1 MPREL
6 ELDITGMTCASC
18 SARIEKKLTRLDG
31 VTAEVN
37 LPLETAHVVI
47 DSELSDDDITG
58 AVAKAGYG
66 ATVRSPGGGGDGPE
80 IVDYDPRHLRPRFIG
95 SLILAVPIVAISM
108 VMSWH
113 FAGWQWV
120 VAILALPVVTWGAW
134 PFHSAAYKAARGG
147 STTMD
152 TLVSVGITVASL
164 YSYFT
169 LGRAVADGHG
179 WTIPAEYH
187 VWFEAAAAIT
197 VFLLIGKLTE
207 DRAKNRATAALKA
220 LLDLGAKSATV
231 LREGDAAEGAADAT
245 AADAASGAA
254 VAAGANSDRVEVQVP
269 IDELTVG
276 DVFLVRPGEKIATD
290 GEVLTGHSAI
300 DEAMLTGESVPIEV
314 GPGDSV
320 TGATIN
326 TSGVLEVRTTRVGAD
341 TTLAA
346 MADLVSRAQSG
357 KPAVQRLA
365 DRISAVFVPIVF
377 GIAILTLLI
386 WGFVTGDWA
395 AGLHAAL
402 TVLIIACPCA
412 LGLATPTAL
421 AVSSGRG
428 SQLGILVSGPE
439 ALESTRSIDTVV
451 LDKTGTLTTGVMSL
465 TGTELSPADFDVL
478 ARLESRSEHPIA
490 RAIVDAAPETA
501 GVDSVDTSPTD
512 PGSAGTGSAGPDS
525 MGSVEESARAAS
537 ARSIGTARSVE
548 FSAGTAVADF
558 ENIAGGGL
566 RATIDGAEVLAG
578 RPDLLRERGIAVDF
592 AADSVPRGATIVAL
606 AIDGVFRGLSYVSD
620 EAKPTAQAAI
630 GELHSLGLS
639 TVLLTGD
646 NAQAAEVVAEALGI
660 TEVRADVRPAGKVC
674 VVSELQEQGR
684 AVAMVGDGVND
695 AAALAGA
702 DLGIAMGSGTDAA
715 MAASDVTMVKSD
727 PQQIPQA
734 IRLSRRTLGLIKG
747 NLFWAFAYNTAAIP
761 IAAFGLLDPM
771 IAGAAMAFSS
781 VFVILNSLRLLRFS

>member
-47 DSELSDDDITG
+47 DSELSDDDITA
-58 AVAKAGYG
+58 AVEKAGYG
-66 ATVRSPGGGGDGPE
+66 ATVRSPGAGGAGPE
-80 IVDYDPRHLRPRFIG
+80 IVDYDPRHLRPRFAG
-95 SLILAVPIVAISM
+95 ALILAVPIVAISM

-113 FAGWQWV
+113 FTGWQWI

-179 WTIPAEYH
+179 WAIPAEYH

-231 LREGDAAEGAADAT
+231 LREGASPNGAA
-245 AADAASGAA
+245 ASDGAA
-254 VAAGANSDRVEVQVP
+254 ANDGRVEVQVP
-269 IDELTVG
+269 IDELTIG

-290 GEVLTGHSAI
+290 GEVLNGHSAI
-300 DEAMLTGESVPIEV
+300 DEAMLTGESVPVEV

-326 TSGVLEVRTTRVGAD
+326 TSGVLEVRATRVGAD

-346 MADLVSRAQSG
+346 MADLVSRAQNG

-377 GIAILTLLI
+377 GIAILTLLV
-386 WGFVTGDWA
+386 WGFATGDWA

-428 SQLGILVSGPE
+428 FQLGILVSGPE

-490 RAIVDAAPETA
+490 RAIVDAAPEI
-501 GVDSVDTSPTD
+501 V
-512 PGSAGTGSAGPDS
+512 GTGSAG
-525 MGSVEESARAAS
+525 AAS
-537 ARSIGTARSVE
+537 ARSVKTAAGSSV
-548 FSAGTAVADF
+548 TDF

-578 RPDLLRERGIAVDF
+578 RPDLLRERGIAVNYPT
-592 AADSVPRGATIVAL
+592 DSVPRGATIVAL
-606 AIDGVFRGLSYVSD
+606 AIDGQFRGLGFVSD
-620 EAKPTAQAAI
+620 EAKPTAKAAI
-630 GELHSLGLS
+630 DELHSLGLS

-660 TEVRADVRPAGKVC
+660 TEVRADVRPEGKVS
-674 VVSELQEQGR
+674 VVSELQGQGR

-781 VFVILNSLRLLRFS
+781 VFVILNSLRLLRFK

>member
-1 MPREL
+1 
-6 ELDITGMTCASC
+6 
-18 SARIEKKLTRLDG
+18 
-31 VTAEVN
+31 
-37 LPLETAHVVI
+37 
-47 DSELSDDDITG
+47 
-58 AVAKAGYG
+58 
-66 ATVRSPGGGGDGPE
+66 
-80 IVDYDPRHLRPRFIG
+80 
-95 SLILAVPIVAISM
+95 
-108 VMSWH
+108 
-113 FAGWQWV
+113 
-120 VAILALPVVTWGAW
+120 
-134 PFHSAAYKAARGG
+134 
-147 STTMD
+147 
-152 TLVSVGITVASL
+152 
-164 YSYFT
+164 
-169 LGRAVADGHG
+169 
-179 WTIPAEYH
+179 
-187 VWFEAAAAIT
+187 
-197 VFLLIGKLTE
+197 
-207 DRAKNRATAALKA
+207 
-220 LLDLGAKSATV
+220 
-231 LREGDAAEGAADAT
+231 
-245 AADAASGAA
+245 
-254 VAAGANSDRVEVQVP
+254 
-269 IDELTVG
+269 
-276 DVFLVRPGEKIATD
+276 
-290 GEVLTGHSAI
+290 
-300 DEAMLTGESVPIEV
+300 
-314 GPGDSV
+314 
-320 TGATIN
+320 
-326 TSGVLEVRTTRVGAD
+326 
-341 TTLAA
+341 
-346 MADLVSRAQSG
+346 MADLVSRAQTG

-377 GIAILTLLI
+377 GIAIVTLLI

-490 RAIVDAAPETA
+490 RAIVAAAPEI
-501 GVDSVDTSPTD
+501 V
-512 PGSAGTGSAGPDS
+512 GTGSAGAAAGTISTVPDS

-537 ARSIGTARSVE
+537 ASSMGTA
-548 FSAGTAVADF
+548 AGSPVLDF

-566 RATIDGAEVLAG
+566 RATIDGTEVLAG

-606 AIDGVFRGLSYVSD
+606 AINGQFRGLSFVSD
-620 EAKPTAQAAI
+620 EPKPTAAAAI
-630 GELHSLGLS
+630 AELHSLGLS

-660 TEVRADVRPAGKVC
+660 TEVRADVRPEGKVA
-674 VVSELQEQGR
+674 VVGELQGQGR

-781 VFVILNSLRLLRFS
+781 VFVVLNSLRLLRFK

>member
-1 MPREL
+1 MPREVD
-6 ELDITGMTCASC
+6 LDITGMTCASC
-18 SARIEKKLTRLDG
+18 SARIEKRLSRLDG
-31 VTAEVN
+31 VSAEVN

-47 DSELSDDDITG
+47 DSELSDDDITA

-66 ATVRSPGGGGDGPE
+66 ATVREASTSGPGPE

-108 VMSWH
+108 VMGWH
-113 FAGWQWV
+113 FAGWQWI
-120 VAILALPVVTWGAW
+120 VAVLALPVVTWGAW

-152 TLVSVGITVASL
+152 TLVSVGIIVASG
-164 YSYFT
+164 YSYVT
-169 LGRAVADGHG
+169 LGRAVLDGWG
-179 WTIPAEYH
+179 WSIPAEYH

-207 DRAKNRATAALKA
+207 DRAKTRATAALKA

-231 LREGDAAEGAADAT
+231 LREGSGPAG
-245 AADAASGAA
+245 AASGSGTAH
-254 VAAGANSDRVEVQVP
+254 DPRTEVQVP
-269 IDELTVG
+269 IDELVVG

-300 DEAMLTGESVPIEV
+300 DEAMLTGESVPVEV
-314 GPGDSV
+314 APGDTV

-326 TSGVLEVRTTRVGAD
+326 TSGVLEVRATRVGAD

-346 MADLVSRAQSG
+346 MADLVSRAQTG
-357 KPAVQRLA
+357 KPAVARLA

-377 GIAILTLLI
+377 AIAVATLLV
-386 WGFVTGDWA
+386 WGLVTGGWA
-395 AGLHAAL
+395 MGLHAGL

-465 TGTELSPADFDVL
+465 AGTELSAPDFEVL

-490 RAIVDAAPETA
+490 RAIVAAAPEIVGATA
-501 GVDSVDTSPTD
+501 GTKASDSTPA
-512 PGSAGTGSAGPDS
+512 GSAEITN
-525 MGSVEESARAAS
+525 
-537 ARSIGTARSVE
+537 
-548 FSAGTAVADF
+548 F

-566 RATIDGAEVLAG
+566 RATIERADVLAG
-578 RPDLLRERGIAVDF
+578 RPGLLREHGIAVDVSD
-592 AADSVPRGATIVAL
+592 DSGHRGATIVAL
-606 AIDGVFRGLSYVSD
+606 AIDGRFRGLSFVAD
-620 EAKPTAQAAI
+620 EAKPSAADAI
-630 GELHSLGLS
+630 AELHSLGLD

-646 NAQAAEVVAEALGI
+646 NAQAAEVVAETLGI
-660 TEVRADVRPAGKVC
+660 TEVRADVRPDGKVS
-674 VVSELQEQGR
+674 VVTELQERGK
-684 AVAMVGDGVND
+684 AVAMVGDGIND

-715 MAASDVTMVKSD
+715 MAASDITMVKSD
-727 PQQIPQA
+727 PRQIPQA
-734 IRLSRRTLGLIKG
+734 IRLSRRTLSLIKG

-761 IAAFGLLDPM
+761 IAALGLLDPM

-781 VFVILNSLRLLRFS
+781 VFVILNSLRLLRFE

>member
-47 DSELSDDDITG
+47 DSELSDDDITA
-58 AVAKAGYG
+58 AVEKAGYG
-66 ATVRSPGGGGDGPE
+66 ATVRSPGAGGAGPE

-108 VMSWH
+108 IMSWH
-113 FAGWQWV
+113 FTGWQWI
-120 VAILALPVVTWGAW
+120 VALLALPVVTWGAW

-179 WTIPAEYH
+179 WAIPAEYH

-207 DRAKNRATAALKA
+207 DRAKSRATAALKA

-231 LREGDAAEGAADAT
+231 LREGAAADSG
-245 AADAASGAA
+245 AASGEAA
-254 VAAGANSDRVEVQVP
+254 ANGGRVEVQVP
-269 IDELTVG
+269 IDELTVN

-300 DEAMLTGESVPIEV
+300 DEAMLTGESVPVEV

-326 TSGVLEVRTTRVGAD
+326 TSGVLEVRATRVGAD

-346 MADLVSRAQSG
+346 MADLVSRAQNG

-377 GIAILTLLI
+377 GVAILTLLI

-451 LDKTGTLTTGVMSL
+451 LDKTGTLTTGVMRL

-478 ARLESRSEHPIA
+478 SRLESRSEHPIA
-490 RAIVDAAPETA
+490 RAIVDAAAEI
-501 GVDSVDTSPTD
+501 
-512 PGSAGTGSAGPDS
+512 AGTGSAGAASTGTVSTGSVSSVPDS
-525 MGSVEESARAAS
+525 MGSTEESARAAS
-537 ARSIGTARSVE
+537 ARSVETAAGPSV
-548 FSAGTAVADF
+548 TDF

-566 RATIDGAEVLAG
+566 RATVDGAEVLAG
-578 RPDLLRERGIAVDF
+578 RPDLLRERGIAVDCPT
-592 AADSVPRGATIVAL
+592 DSIPRGATIVAL
-606 AIDGVFRGLSYVSD
+606 AIDGQFRGLSFVSD
-620 EAKPTAQAAI
+620 EAKPTAEAAI
-630 GELHSLGLS
+630 DELHSLGLS

-660 TEVRADVRPAGKVC
+660 TEVRADVRPEGKVS
-674 VVSELQEQGR
+674 VVSELQGQGR

-715 MAASDVTMVKSD
+715 MAASDVTMVRSD

-781 VFVILNSLRLLRFS
+781 VFVILNSLRLLRFK

>member
-1 MPREL
+1 MPREVD
-6 ELDITGMTCASC
+6 LDITGMTCASC
-18 SARIEKKLTRLDG
+18 SARIEKRLSRLDG
-31 VTAEVN
+31 VSAEVN

-47 DSELSDDDITG
+47 DSELSDDDITA

-66 ATVRSPGGGGDGPE
+66 ATVREASTSGPGPE

-108 VMSWH
+108 VMGWH
-113 FAGWQWV
+113 FAGWQWI
-120 VAILALPVVTWGAW
+120 VAVLALPVVTWGAW

-152 TLVSVGITVASL
+152 TLVSVGIIVASA
-164 YSYFT
+164 YSYVT
-169 LGRAVADGHG
+169 LGRAVLDGWG
-179 WTIPAEYH
+179 WSIPAEYH

-207 DRAKNRATAALKA
+207 DRAKTRATAALKA

-231 LREGDAAEGAADAT
+231 LREGSGPAG
-245 AADAASGAA
+245 AASGSGTAHD
-254 VAAGANSDRVEVQVP
+254 SRTEVQVP
-269 IDELTVG
+269 IDELVVG

-300 DEAMLTGESVPIEV
+300 DEAMLTGESVPVEV
-314 GPGDSV
+314 APGDTV

-326 TSGVLEVRTTRVGAD
+326 TSGVLEVRATRVGAD

-346 MADLVSRAQSG
+346 MADLVSRAQTG
-357 KPAVQRLA
+357 KPAVARLA

-377 GIAILTLLI
+377 AIAVATLLV
-386 WGFVTGDWA
+386 WGLVTGGWA
-395 AGLHAAL
+395 MGLHAGL

-428 SQLGILVSGPE
+428 AQLGILVSGPE

-465 TGTELSPADFDVL
+465 AGTELSAPDFEVL

-490 RAIVDAAPETA
+490 RAIVAAAPEIVGATA
-501 GVDSVDTSPTD
+501 GTKASDSTPA
-512 PGSAGTGSAGPDS
+512 GSAEITN
-525 MGSVEESARAAS
+525 
-537 ARSIGTARSVE
+537 
-548 FSAGTAVADF
+548 F

-566 RATIDGAEVLAG
+566 RATIERADVLAG
-578 RPDLLRERGIAVDF
+578 RPGLLREHGIAVDVSD
-592 AADSVPRGATIVAL
+592 DSGHRGATIVAL
-606 AIDGVFRGLSYVSD
+606 AIDGRFRGLSFVAD
-620 EAKPTAQAAI
+620 EAKPSAADAI
-630 GELHSLGLS
+630 AELHSLGLD

-646 NAQAAEVVAEALGI
+646 NAQAAEVVAETLGI
-660 TEVRADVRPAGKVC
+660 TEVRADVRPDGKVS
-674 VVSELQEQGR
+674 VVTELQERGK
-684 AVAMVGDGVND
+684 AVAMVGDGIND

-715 MAASDVTMVKSD
+715 MAASDITMVKSD
-727 PQQIPQA
+727 PRQIPQA
-734 IRLSRRTLGLIKG
+734 IRLSRRTLSLIKG

-761 IAAFGLLDPM
+761 IAALGLLDPM

-781 VFVILNSLRLLRFS
+781 VFVILNSLRLLRFE

>member
-37 LPLETAHVVI
+37 LPLETAHVII
-47 DSELSDDDITG
+47 DSELSDDDITA
-58 AVAKAGYG
+58 AVEKAGYS

-113 FAGWQWV
+113 FTGWQWI

-134 PFHSAAYKAARGG
+134 PFHSAAFKAARGG

-179 WTIPAEYH
+179 WAIPGDYH

-231 LREGDAAEGAADAT
+231 LRER
-245 AADAASGAA
+245 
-254 VAAGANSDRVEVQVP
+254 AGAGEAGPSSGDRVEVQVP
-269 IDELTVG
+269 IDELVVG

-290 GEVLTGHSAI
+290 GEVLTGRSAI
-300 DEAMLTGESVPIEV
+300 DEAMLTGESVPVEV
-314 GPGDSV
+314 APGDSV

-326 TSGVLEVRTTRVGAD
+326 TSGVLEVRATRVGAD

-346 MADLVSRAQSG
+346 MADLVSRAQTG

-377 GIAILTLLI
+377 GIAVVTLLI

-490 RAIVDAAPETA
+490 RAIVAAAPEI
-501 GVDSVDTSPTD
+501 V
-512 PGSAGTGSAGPDS
+512 GTGSAGAAAGTISTVPDS

-537 ARSIGTARSVE
+537 ASSMGTA
-548 FSAGTAVADF
+548 AGSPVLDF

-578 RPDLLRERGIAVDF
+578 RPDLLREHGIAVDF
-592 AADSVPRGATIVAL
+592 AADSVPREATIVAL
-606 AIDGVFRGLSYVSD
+606 AIDGQFRGLSFVSD
-620 EAKPTAQAAI
+620 EAKPTSAAAI
-630 GELHSLGLS
+630 AELHSLGLS

-660 TEVRADVRPAGKVC
+660 TEVRADVRPEGKVS
-674 VVSELQEQGR
+674 VVSELQEHGR

-761 IAAFGLLDPM
+761 IAAFGLLNPM

-781 VFVILNSLRLLRFS
+781 VFVVLNSLRLLRFK

>member
-37 LPLETAHVVI
+37 LPLETAHVII
-47 DSELSDDDITG
+47 DSELSDDDITA
-58 AVAKAGYG
+58 AVEKAGYS

-113 FAGWQWV
+113 FTGWQWI

-134 PFHSAAYKAARGG
+134 PFHSAAFKAARGG

-179 WTIPAEYH
+179 WAIPGDYH

-231 LREGDAAEGAADAT
+231 LREGTSTDGVAAEGAA
-245 AADAASGAA
+245 ADAAPAS
-254 VAAGANSDRVEVQVP
+254 AGRVEVQVP
-269 IDELTVG
+269 IDELVVD

-300 DEAMLTGESVPIEV
+300 DEAMLTGESVPVEV
-314 GPGDSV
+314 APGDSV

-326 TSGVLEVRTTRVGAD
+326 TSGVLEVRAARVGAD

-346 MADLVSRAQSG
+346 MADLVSRAQTG

-377 GIAILTLLI
+377 GIAIVTLLI

-490 RAIVDAAPETA
+490 RAIVAAATEI
-501 GVDSVDTSPTD
+501 V
-512 PGSAGTGSAGPDS
+512 GTGSAGAAAGTISTVPDS

-537 ARSIGTARSVE
+537 ASSMGTA
-548 FSAGTAVADF
+548 AGSPVLDF

-566 RATIDGAEVLAG
+566 RATIDGTEVLAG

-606 AIDGVFRGLSYVSD
+606 AINGQFRGLSFVSD
-620 EAKPTAQAAI
+620 EPKPTAAAAI
-630 GELHSLGLS
+630 AELHSLGLS

-660 TEVRADVRPAGKVC
+660 TEVRADVRPEGKVA
-674 VVSELQEQGR
+674 VVGELQGQGR

-781 VFVILNSLRLLRFS
+781 VFVVLNSLRLLRFK

>member
-47 DSELSDDDITG
+47 DSELSDDDITA
-58 AVAKAGYG
+58 AVEKAGYG
-66 ATVRSPGGGGDGPE
+66 ATVRSPGAGGAGPE
-80 IVDYDPRHLRPRFIG
+80 IVDYDPRNLRPRFAG
-95 SLILAVPIVAISM
+95 ALILAVPIVAISM

-113 FAGWQWV
+113 FTGWQWI

-179 WTIPAEYH
+179 WAIPAEYH

-231 LREGDAAEGAADAT
+231 LREGASPNGAAASDS
-245 AADAASGAA
+245 AA
-254 VAAGANSDRVEVQVP
+254 ANDGRVEVQVP
-269 IDELTVG
+269 IDELTIG

-290 GEVLTGHSAI
+290 GEVLIGHSAI
-300 DEAMLTGESVPIEV
+300 DEAMLTGESVPVEV

-326 TSGVLEVRTTRVGAD
+326 TSGVLEVRATRVGAD

-346 MADLVSRAQSG
+346 MADLVSRAQNG

-377 GIAILTLLI
+377 GIAILTLLV
-386 WGFVTGDWA
+386 WGFATADWA

-490 RAIVDAAPETA
+490 RAIVDAAPEI
-501 GVDSVDTSPTD
+501 V
-512 PGSAGTGSAGPDS
+512 GTGSAG
-525 MGSVEESARAAS
+525 AAS
-537 ARSIGTARSVE
+537 ARSVKTAAGSSV
-548 FSAGTAVADF
+548 TDF

-578 RPDLLRERGIAVDF
+578 RPDLLRERGIAVNYPT
-592 AADSVPRGATIVAL
+592 DSVPRGATIVAL
-606 AIDGVFRGLSYVSD
+606 AIDGQFRGLSFVSD
-620 EAKPTAQAAI
+620 EAKPTAKAAI
-630 GELHSLGLS
+630 DELHSLGLS

-660 TEVRADVRPAGKVC
+660 TEVRADVRPEGKVS
-674 VVSELQEQGR
+674 VVSELQGQGR

-781 VFVILNSLRLLRFS
+781 VFVILNSLRLLRFK

>member
-47 DSELSDDDITG
+47 DSELSDDDITA
-58 AVAKAGYG
+58 AVEKAGYG
-66 ATVRSPGGGGDGPE
+66 ATVRSPGAGGAGPE
-80 IVDYDPRHLRPRFIG
+80 IVDYDPRHLRPRFAG
-95 SLILAVPIVAISM
+95 ALILAVPTVAISM

-113 FAGWQWV
+113 FTGWQWI
-120 VAILALPVVTWGAW
+120 VAILALPVVTWGAS

-179 WTIPAEYH
+179 WAIPAEYH

-231 LREGDAAEGAADAT
+231 LREGASPNGAAASDS
-245 AADAASGAA
+245 AA
-254 VAAGANSDRVEVQVP
+254 ANDGRVEVQVP

-290 GEVLTGHSAI
+290 GEVLNGHSAI
-300 DEAMLTGESVPIEV
+300 DEAMLTGESVPVEV

-326 TSGVLEVRTTRVGAD
+326 TSGVLEVRATRVGAD

-346 MADLVSRAQSG
+346 MADLVSRAQNG

-377 GIAILTLLI
+377 GIAILTLLV
-386 WGFVTGDWA
+386 WGFATGDWA

-490 RAIVDAAPETA
+490 RAIVDAAPEI
-501 GVDSVDTSPTD
+501 V
-512 PGSAGTGSAGPDS
+512 GTGSAGAAATESVSTESVSTGAASTEPDS
-525 MGSVEESARAAS
+525 MGSAEDSARAAS
-537 ARSIGTARSVE
+537 ARSVETATGSSV
-548 FSAGTAVADF
+548 TDF

-578 RPDLLRERGIAVDF
+578 RPDLLRERGIAVNYPT
-592 AADSVPRGATIVAL
+592 DSVPRGATIVAL
-606 AIDGVFRGLSYVSD
+606 AIDGQFRGLSFVSD
-620 EAKPTAQAAI
+620 EAKPTAKAAI
-630 GELHSLGLS
+630 DELHSLGLS

-660 TEVRADVRPAGKVC
+660 TEVRADVRPEGKVS
-674 VVSELQEQGR
+674 VVSELQGQGR

-781 VFVILNSLRLLRFS
+781 VFVILNSLRLLRFK

>member
-37 LPLETAHVVI
+37 LPLETAHVII

-58 AVAKAGYG
+58 AVEKAGYS
-66 ATVRSPGGGGDGPE
+66 ATVRRPGAGGAGGAGPE
-80 IVDYDPRHLRPRFIG
+80 IVDYDPRHLRPRFAG
-95 SLILAVPIVAISM
+95 ALILAVPIVAISM
-108 VMSWH
+108 VMGWH

-152 TLVSVGITVASL
+152 TLVSVGIAVASL

-207 DRAKNRATAALKA
+207 NRAKNRATAALKA

-254 VAAGANSDRVEVQVP
+254 VATGGRVEVQVP

-290 GEVLTGHSAI
+290 GEVLTGHSAV

-346 MADLVSRAQSG
+346 MADLVSRAQNG

-395 AGLHAAL
+395 TGLHAAL

-465 TGTELSPADFDVL
+465 TGTELSPADFAVL
-478 ARLESRSEHPIA
+478 AHLESRSEHPIA
-490 RAIVDAAPETA
+490 RAIVDAAPEIVGA
-501 GVDSVDTSPTD
+501 
-512 PGSAGTGSAGPDS
+512 GSAGAG
-525 MGSVEESARAAS
+525 A
-537 ARSIGTARSVE
+537 
-548 FSAGTAVADF
+548 AGTAVADF

-578 RPDLLRERGIAVDF
+578 RPDLLREHGIAVDY

-606 AIDGVFRGLSYVSD
+606 AIDGVFRGLSFVSD
-620 EAKPTAQAAI
+620 EAKPTAKAAI

-660 TEVRADVRPAGKVC
+660 TEVRADIRPAGKVS

-715 MAASDVTMVKSD
+715 MAASDITMVKSD

>member
-1 MPREL
+1 MSREVD
-6 ELDITGMTCASC
+6 LDITGMTCASC
-18 SARIEKKLTRLDG
+18 SARIEKKLSRLDG
-31 VTAEVN
+31 VSAEVN
-37 LPLETAHVVI
+37 LPLNTAHVVI
-47 DSELSDDDITG
+47 DSGLSDDDITA

-66 ATVRSPGGGGDGPE
+66 ATVRQAASAGPE

-95 SLILAVPIVAISM
+95 SLILAVPIIAISM

-113 FAGWQWV
+113 FPGWQWV
-120 VAILALPVVTWGAW
+120 VGALALPVVTWGAW
-134 PFHSAAYKAARGG
+134 PFHSAAFKAARGR

-152 TLVSVGITVASL
+152 TLVSVGIIVASG
-164 YSYFT
+164 YSYAT
-169 LGRAVADGHG
+169 LIRALVDGYG
-179 WTIPAEYH
+179 WQIPGDYH

-207 DRAKNRATAALKA
+207 DRAKNRATAALRE

-231 LREGDAAEGAADAT
+231 IRETG
-245 AADAASGAA
+245 
-254 VAAGANSDRVEVQVP
+254 AGAGGSVSGSPVGTGSRVEVEVP
-269 IDELTVG
+269 IDELAVG

-290 GEVLTGHSAI
+290 GVIVAGHSAV
-300 DEAMLTGESVPIEV
+300 DEAMLTGESAPVEV
-314 GPGDSV
+314 GVGDTV

-326 TSGVLEVRTTRVGAD
+326 TSGVLEVRAERVGAD

-346 MADLVSRAQSG
+346 MADLVSRAQLG

-377 GIAILTLLI
+377 VISALTLLT
-386 WGFVTGDWA
+386 WGVVTGDWA
-395 AGLHAAL
+395 MGLHAAL

-465 TGTELSPADFDVL
+465 TGTQLSPDDFTLL
-478 ARLESRSEHPIA
+478 ARLEHGSEHPVA
-490 RAIVDAAPETA
+490 RAIVDAEAARSAGSTVGGSVTA
-501 GVDSVDTSPTD
+501 GGSPDTNGAGERTALRSTD
-512 PGSAGTGSAGPDS
+512 
-525 MGSVEESARAAS
+525 
-537 ARSIGTARSVE
+537 
-548 FSAGTAVADF
+548 AGTASAGVERSRDGIEDF
-558 ENIAGGGL
+558 TAIPGGGL
-566 RATIDGAEVLAG
+566 EARIDGSAVLAG
-578 RPDLLRERGIAVDF
+578 RPDLLRERGITVNIDPAE
-592 AADSVPRGATIVAL
+592 VPAGATVVAL
-606 AIDGVFRGLSYVSD
+606 AVDGQFRGLTFVAD
-620 EAKPTAQAAI
+620 EIRDGAASAI
-630 GELHSLGLS
+630 AELHDLGLS

-646 NAQAAEVVAEALGI
+646 NASAAEAVAQAVGI
-660 TEVRADVRPAGKVC
+660 TEVRADVRPEGKIA
-674 VVSELQEQGR
+674 VVNELQEKGR
-684 AVAMVGDGVND
+684 SVAMVGDGIND

-715 MAASDVTMVKSD
+715 MAASDITMVRSD
-727 PQQIPQA
+727 PRQIPQA
-734 IRLSRRTLGLIKG
+734 IRLSRKTLGLIKG

-761 IAAFGLLDPM
+761 VAAAGLLSPM

-781 VFVILNSLRLLRFS
+781 VFVVLNSLRLLRFR

>member
-47 DSELSDDDITG
+47 DSELSDDDITA
-58 AVAKAGYG
+58 AVEKAGYG
-66 ATVRSPGGGGDGPE
+66 ATVRSPGAGGAGPE
-80 IVDYDPRHLRPRFIG
+80 IVDYDPRHLRPRFAG
-95 SLILAVPIVAISM
+95 ALILAVPIVAISM

-113 FAGWQWV
+113 FTGWQWI

-179 WTIPAEYH
+179 WAIPAEYH

-207 DRAKNRATAALKA
+207 DRAKSRATAALKA

-231 LREGDAAEGAADAT
+231 LREGAT
-245 AADAASGAA
+245 ADSGAASGGAA
-254 VAAGANSDRVEVQVP
+254 ANGGRVEVQVP
-269 IDELTVG
+269 IDELTVD

-300 DEAMLTGESVPIEV
+300 DEAMLTGESVPVEV

-326 TSGVLEVRTTRVGAD
+326 TSGVLEVRATRVGAD

-346 MADLVSRAQSG
+346 MADLVSRAQNG

-386 WGFVTGDWA
+386 WGFVTGEWA

-451 LDKTGTLTTGVMSL
+451 LDKTGTLTTGVMRL

-490 RAIVDAAPETA
+490 RAIVDAAPEI
-501 GVDSVDTSPTD
+501 V
-512 PGSAGTGSAGPDS
+512 GTGSAGAAATGTVPTEPSS
-525 MGSVEESARAAS
+525 MGSAEDSARAAS
-537 ARSIGTARSVE
+537 ARSVETATGSSV
-548 FSAGTAVADF
+548 TDF

-578 RPDLLRERGIAVDF
+578 RPDLLRERGIAVDYPT
-592 AADSVPRGATIVAL
+592 DSIPRGATIVAL
-606 AIDGVFRGLSYVSD
+606 AIDGQFRGLSFVSD
-620 EAKPTAQAAI
+620 EAKPTAKAAI
-630 GELHSLGLS
+630 DELHSLGLS

-660 TEVRADVRPAGKVC
+660 TEVRADVRPEGKVS
-674 VVSELQEQGR
+674 VVSELQGQGR

-781 VFVILNSLRLLRFS
+781 VFVILNSLRLLRFR

>member
-18 SARIEKKLTRLDG
+18 SARIEKKLTGLDG

-47 DSELSDDDITG
+47 DSELSDDDITA
-58 AVAKAGYG
+58 AVEKAGYG
-66 ATVRSPGGGGDGPE
+66 ATVRSPGAGGAGPE
-80 IVDYDPRHLRPRFIG
+80 IVDYDPRHLRPRFAG
-95 SLILAVPIVAISM
+95 ALILAVPIVAISM

-113 FAGWQWV
+113 FTGWQWI
-120 VAILALPVVTWGAW
+120 VAILVLPVVTWGAW

-179 WTIPAEYH
+179 WAIPAEYH

-231 LREGDAAEGAADAT
+231 LREGASPNGAAASDS
-245 AADAASGAA
+245 AA
-254 VAAGANSDRVEVQVP
+254 ANDGRVEVQVP

-276 DVFLVRPGEKIATD
+276 DVFLVRPGEKIASD
-290 GEVLTGHSAI
+290 GEVLNGHSAI
-300 DEAMLTGESVPIEV
+300 DEAMLTGESVPVEV

-326 TSGVLEVRTTRVGAD
+326 TSGVLEVRATRVGAD

-346 MADLVSRAQSG
+346 MADLVSRAQNG

-377 GIAILTLLI
+377 GIAILTLLV
-386 WGFVTGDWA
+386 WGFATGDWA

-490 RAIVDAAPETA
+490 RAIVDAAPEI
-501 GVDSVDTSPTD
+501 V
-512 PGSAGTGSAGPDS
+512 GTGSAGAAATGTPSAGSLSTGTVSTEPDS
-525 MGSVEESARAAS
+525 MGSSEDSARAAS
-537 ARSIGTARSVE
+537 ARSVETAAGSSV
-548 FSAGTAVADF
+548 TDF

-566 RATIDGAEVLAG
+566 RATIDGVEVLAG
-578 RPDLLRERGIAVDF
+578 RPDLLRERGIAVNYPT
-592 AADSVPRGATIVAL
+592 DSVPRGATIVAL
-606 AIDGVFRGLSYVSD
+606 AIDGQFRGLSFVSD
-620 EAKPTAQAAI
+620 EAKPTAKAAI
-630 GELHSLGLS
+630 DELHSLGLS

-660 TEVRADVRPAGKVC
+660 TDVRADVRPEGKVS
-674 VVSELQEQGR
+674 VVSELQGQGR

-727 PQQIPQA
+727 PEQIPQA

-781 VFVILNSLRLLRFS
+781 VFVILNSLRLLRFK

>member
-47 DSELSDDDITG
+47 DSELSDDDITA
-58 AVAKAGYG
+58 AVEKAGYG
-66 ATVRSPGGGGDGPE
+66 ATVRSPGAGGAGPE
-80 IVDYDPRHLRPRFIG
+80 IVDYDPRHLRPRFAG
-95 SLILAVPIVAISM
+95 ALILAVPTVAISM

-113 FAGWQWV
+113 FTGWQWI
-120 VAILALPVVTWGAW
+120 VAILALPVVTWGAS

-179 WTIPAEYH
+179 WAIPAEYH

-231 LREGDAAEGAADAT
+231 LREGASPNGAAASDS
-245 AADAASGAA
+245 AA
-254 VAAGANSDRVEVQVP
+254 ANDGRVEVQVP

-290 GEVLTGHSAI
+290 GEVLNGHSAI
-300 DEAMLTGESVPIEV
+300 DEAMLTGESVPVEV

-326 TSGVLEVRTTRVGAD
+326 TSGVLEVRATRVGAD

-346 MADLVSRAQSG
+346 MADLVSRAQNG

-377 GIAILTLLI
+377 GIAILTLLV
-386 WGFVTGDWA
+386 WGFATGDWA

-490 RAIVDAAPETA
+490 RAIVDAAPEI
-501 GVDSVDTSPTD
+501 V
-512 PGSAGTGSAGPDS
+512 GTGSAGAAATESVSTESVSTGAASTEPDS
-525 MGSVEESARAAS
+525 MGSAEDSARAAS
-537 ARSIGTARSVE
+537 ARSVESATGSSV
-548 FSAGTAVADF
+548 TDF

-578 RPDLLRERGIAVDF
+578 RPDLLRERGIAVDYPT
-592 AADSVPRGATIVAL
+592 DSIPRGATIVAL
-606 AIDGVFRGLSYVSD
+606 AIDGQFRGLSFVSD
-620 EAKPTAQAAI
+620 EAKPTAKAAI
-630 GELHSLGLS
+630 DELHSLGLS

-660 TEVRADVRPAGKVC
+660 TEVRADVRPEGKVS
-674 VVSELQEQGR
+674 VVSELQGQGR

-727 PQQIPQA
+727 TQQIPQA

-781 VFVILNSLRLLRFS
+781 VFVILNSLRLLRFR

>member
-31 VTAEVN
+31 VTAAVN

-47 DSELSDDDITG
+47 DSELSDDDIT
-58 AVAKAGYG
+58 AVVEKAGYG
-66 ATVRSPGGGGDGPE
+66 ATVRSPGAGGAGPE
-80 IVDYDPRHLRPRFIG
+80 IVDYDPRHLRPRFAG
-95 SLILAVPIVAISM
+95 ALILAVPTVAISM

-113 FAGWQWV
+113 FTGWQWI
-120 VAILALPVVTWGAW
+120 VAILVLPVVTWGAW

-179 WTIPAEYH
+179 WAIPAEYH
-187 VWFEAAAAIT
+187 LWFEAAAAIT

-231 LREGDAAEGAADAT
+231 LREGASPNGAAASDS
-245 AADAASGAA
+245 AA
-254 VAAGANSDRVEVQVP
+254 ANDGRVEVQVP
-269 IDELTVG
+269 IDELTIG

-290 GEVLTGHSAI
+290 GEVLNGHSAI
-300 DEAMLTGESVPIEV
+300 DEAMLTGESVPVEV

-326 TSGVLEVRTTRVGAD
+326 TSGVLEVRATRVGAD

-346 MADLVSRAQSG
+346 MADLVSRAQNG

-377 GIAILTLLI
+377 GIAILTLLV
-386 WGFVTGDWA
+386 WGFATGDWA

-490 RAIVDAAPETA
+490 RAIVDAAPEI
-501 GVDSVDTSPTD
+501 V
-512 PGSAGTGSAGPDS
+512 GTGSAGAAATGTPSAGSLSTGTVSTEPDS
-525 MGSVEESARAAS
+525 MGSSEDSARAAS
-537 ARSIGTARSVE
+537 ARSVETAAGSSV
-548 FSAGTAVADF
+548 TDF

-566 RATIDGAEVLAG
+566 RATIDGVEVLAG
-578 RPDLLRERGIAVDF
+578 RPDLLRERGIAVNYPT
-592 AADSVPRGATIVAL
+592 DSVPRGATIVAL
-606 AIDGVFRGLSYVSD
+606 AIDGQFRGLSFVSD
-620 EAKPTAQAAI
+620 EAKPTAKAAI
-630 GELHSLGLS
+630 DELHSLGLS

-660 TEVRADVRPAGKVC
+660 TEVRADVRPEGKVS
-674 VVSELQEQGR
+674 VVSELQGQGR

-781 VFVILNSLRLLRFS
+781 VFVILNSLRLLRFK

>member
-1 MPREL
+1 
-6 ELDITGMTCASC
+6 
-18 SARIEKKLTRLDG
+18 
-31 VTAEVN
+31 
-37 LPLETAHVVI
+37 
-47 DSELSDDDITG
+47 
-58 AVAKAGYG
+58 
-66 ATVRSPGGGGDGPE
+66 
-80 IVDYDPRHLRPRFIG
+80 
-95 SLILAVPIVAISM
+95 
-108 VMSWH
+108 
-113 FAGWQWV
+113 
-120 VAILALPVVTWGAW
+120 
-134 PFHSAAYKAARGG
+134 
-147 STTMD
+147 
-152 TLVSVGITVASL
+152 
-164 YSYFT
+164 
-169 LGRAVADGHG
+169 
-179 WTIPAEYH
+179 
-187 VWFEAAAAIT
+187 
-197 VFLLIGKLTE
+197 
-207 DRAKNRATAALKA
+207 
-220 LLDLGAKSATV
+220 
-231 LREGDAAEGAADAT
+231 
-245 AADAASGAA
+245 
-254 VAAGANSDRVEVQVP
+254 
-269 IDELTVG
+269 
-276 DVFLVRPGEKIATD
+276 
-290 GEVLTGHSAI
+290 
-300 DEAMLTGESVPIEV
+300 
-314 GPGDSV
+314 
-320 TGATIN
+320 
-326 TSGVLEVRTTRVGAD
+326 
-341 TTLAA
+341 
-346 MADLVSRAQSG
+346 
-357 KPAVQRLA
+357 
-365 DRISAVFVPIVF
+365 
-377 GIAILTLLI
+377 
-386 WGFVTGDWA
+386 
-395 AGLHAAL
+395 
-402 TVLIIACPCA
+402 
-412 LGLATPTAL
+412 
-421 AVSSGRG
+421 
-428 SQLGILVSGPE
+428 
-439 ALESTRSIDTVV
+439 
-451 LDKTGTLTTGVMSL
+451 
-465 TGTELSPADFDVL
+465 
-478 ARLESRSEHPIA
+478 
-490 RAIVDAAPETA
+490 
-501 GVDSVDTSPTD
+501 

-715 MAASDVTMVKSD
+715 MAASDITMVKSD